1 MSQTANRLH
10 CQEQDQRLSQS
21 AAVQRDSGQSPASN
35 KSRSAMCRLHLPM
48 ISAKGSS
55 FDNTACD
62 IYVSPI
68 GMLYRQAVILYR
80 QAEAVA
86 KLGGLQDRRSST
98 LQELS

>member
-1 MSQTANRLH
+1 
-10 CQEQDQRLSQS
+10 
-21 AAVQRDSGQSPASN
+21 
-35 KSRSAMCRLHLPM
+35 M